1 MTAGKGTHFFMV
13 RSNSRDT
20 PLEEL
25 PQTTLRWLT
34 GWWRIILFSAQLFVL
49 ALSPSSWRRE
59 HRVMLAR
66 HLYADTAPMLAW
78 FTVLAALISLV
89 VIRIVLVTSVS
100 YGLSQYALEMVVRVL
115 VLELIPLA
123 AAVFSALRCTIP
135 NGSDLLSLRARGAF
149 DALRASGAEPL
160 AHEVLP
166 RVVSGVFATLMLV
179 AVSCVATLVL
189 AYLSVYGFITGGFA
203 NYTHTVG
210 QVFDSSMALIF
221 ALKAVFLSV
230 AVAVLPIASSLY
242 DGPRIRTRNSAEIQS
257 LLRVFSMILLIEAA
271 SLVGNYY

>member
-1 MTAGKGTHFFMV
+1 MAGPE
-13 RSNSRDT
+13 SRDNA
-20 PLEEL
+20 LQEL

-34 GWWRIILFSAQLFVL
+34 GWWRIILFSAQLLVL
-49 ALSPSSWRRE
+49 ALAPSTYKRAN
-59 HRVMLAR
+59 RVALAR
-66 HLYADTAPMLAW
+66 HIYLDAAPMLAW
-78 FTVLAALISLV
+78 FTVLASLISLV
-89 VIRIVLVTSVS
+89 IIRIVLVTSVS

-123 AAVFSALRCTIP
+123 AAVFSTLRCTIP
-135 NGSDLLSLRARGAF
+135 NGSELLALRARGVF

-166 RVVSGVFATLMLV
+166 RVVSGFFATLMLV
-179 AVSCVATLVL
+179 AVSCVVTLLL
-189 AYLSVYGFITGGFA
+189 AYVSVYGFITGGFA

-210 QVFDSSMALIF
+210 QVFDASVALIF
-221 ALKAVFLSV
+221 ILKAFFLSL
-230 AVAVLPIASSLY
+230 AVAVLPIASVLY
-242 DGPRIRTRNSAEIQS
+242 DGPRVRTRTSAEVQG

>member
-1 MTAGKGTHFFMV
+1 MQ
-13 RSNSRDT
+13 RSGAHDKS
-20 PLEEL
+20 LQEL

-34 GWWRIILFSAQLFVL
+34 GWWRIVLFSMQLLVL
-49 ALSPSSWRRE
+49 ALSPSTWRRE
-59 HRVMLAR
+59 HRAIIA
-66 HLYADTAPMLAW
+66 HHIYADTAPMLAW

-89 VIRIVLVTSVS
+89 IIRIVLVTSVS
-100 YGLSQYALEMVVRVL
+100 YGLSQYALDMVVRVL

-123 AAVFSALRCTIP
+123 AAVFAALRCTIP
-135 NGSDLLSLRARGAF
+135 NGAELLALRARGVF
-149 DALRASGAEPL
+149 DSLRAAGNEPL
-160 AHEVLP
+160 VHEVLP
-166 RVVSGVFATLMLV
+166 RVIAGIFATLMLV

-210 QVFDSSMALIF
+210 QVFDSSVALIF
-221 ALKAVFLSV
+221 GLKAMFLSI
-230 AVAVLPIASSLY
+230 AVAVLPVASALY
-242 DGPRIRTRNSAEIQS
+242 DGPRIRTRTSAEIQS

>member
-1 MTAGKGTHFFMV
+1 MQGSG
-13 RSNSRDT
+13 SGNN

-49 ALSPSSWRRE
+49 ALAPSTWGRRN
-59 HRVMLAR
+59 RAVLAR
-66 HLYADTAPMLAW
+66 HLYGDTAPMLAW
-78 FTVLAALISLV
+78 FTVLAALISLI

-100 YGLSQYALEMVVRVL
+100 YGLSQYALEMLVRVL

-135 NGSDLLSLRARGAF
+135 NGAELLALRARGVF
-149 DALRASGAEPL
+149 DTLRASGTEPL
-160 AHEVLP
+160 VHEVLP

-179 AVSCVATLVL
+179 AVSCVSTLVL

-210 QVFDSSMALIF
+210 QVFNASVALIF
-221 ALKAVFLSV
+221 ALKVLFMSL
-230 AVAVLPIASSLY
+230 AVAVLPIASALY
-242 DGPRIRTRNSAEIQS
+242 DGPRVRTRSSAEVQS
-257 LLRVFSMILLIEAA
+257 LLRVFSMILVIEAA

>member
-1 MTAGKGTHFFMV
+1 MPGT
-13 RSNSRDT
+13 RSHDT
-20 PLEEL
+20 PLQEL

-34 GWWRIILFSAQLFVL
+34 GWWRIVLFSMQLLVL
-49 ALSPSSWRRE
+49 ALAPSTWRRE
-59 HRVMLAR
+59 HRAAIAHHV
-66 HLYADTAPMLAW
+66 YADTAPMLAW

-89 VIRIVLVTSVS
+89 IIRIVLVTSVS
-100 YGLSQYALEMVVRVL
+100 YGLSQYALEMLVRVL

-123 AAVFSALRCTIP
+123 AAAFSALRCTIP
-135 NGSDLLSLRARGAF
+135 NGAELLALRARGTF

-160 AHEVLP
+160 VQEVLP

-210 QVFDSSMALIF
+210 QVFDSTTALIF
-221 ALKAVFLSV
+221 ALKAFFLSL
-230 AVAVLPIASSLY
+230 AVAVVPVASVLY
-242 DGPRIRTRNSAEIQS
+242 DGPRVRTRSSAEIQS